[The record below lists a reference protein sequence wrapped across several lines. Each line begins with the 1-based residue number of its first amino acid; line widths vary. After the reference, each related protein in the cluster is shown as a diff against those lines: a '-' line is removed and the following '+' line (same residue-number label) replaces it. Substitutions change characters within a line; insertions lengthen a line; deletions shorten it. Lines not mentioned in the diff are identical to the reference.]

1 GPAAAAR
8 LLPRA
13 PEGPAVLLG
22 RGSGGGPRRL
32 GRADRAGL
40 PPRRGRAPRGRGGG
54 QALRLGP
61 GAEGVR
67 RGGAVRWRDRVAP
80 PPPPRYKRGMF
91 EKIIGMIGDKKKRD
105 VAMMAGGMLRLL
117 GGRKI
122 VALGMFAKGALGLEK
137 EWRRAHP
144 EFEGGFAER
153 WERAIDFYEST
164 HQHPWNRKLHIAG
177 IPVIV
182 GGTVGLLLF
191 RPYRPAWLAS
201 AGAFTFG

>member
-1 GPAAAAR
+1 
-8 LLPRA
+8 
-13 PEGPAVLLG
+13 
-22 RGSGGGPRRL
+22 
-32 GRADRAGL
+32 
-40 PPRRGRAPRGRGGG
+40 
-54 QALRLGP
+54 
-61 GAEGVR
+61 
-67 RGGAVRWRDRVAP
+67 
-80 PPPPRYKRGMF
+80 
-91 EKIIGMIGDKKKRD
+91 KRD
-105 VAMMAGGMLRLL
+105 VAMMAGGMLSLL

-201 AGAFTFG
+201 AGAFTFGSGLNFIGHSTIAENAPAVATEPLSVLLRPASDALQ